1 MLPKYGL
8 FDFFEWHSVE
18 VTDISNIEWGDRE
31 LPTDL
36 TAVIED
42 GTVIGVKW
50 PVAGRSGGQ
59 SVSGKESC
67 AESIDQ
73 CIQCETAQGTW
84 YVTLIWCNMYARPC
98 LQVST
103 VHNFL

>member
-50 PVAGRSGGQ
+50 PVAGRSGGR
-59 SVSGKESC
+59 SVSGKKAVQKALTSVYN
-67 AESIDQ
+67 AKLLK
-73 CIQCETAQGTW
+73 AHGM
-84 YVTLIWCNMYARPC
+84 L
-98 LQVST
+98 
-103 VHNFL
+103 H